1 MAKLIFRLTPSES
14 LDFPLN
20 EALTRLGRNPG
31 NEIVID
37 NSWISSFHAEFRR
50 NGETLVLR
58 DLKSSNG
65 TSVNG
70 VPVGEHLLKDGDKIA
85 FGQLEAV
92 YDAEATLAAI
102 VPAVVVATPP
112 LTPKPPAASPPV
124 VPRQMTPPA
133 ASIAYDTV
141 RKEGSLELEALQKK
155 LAEATG
161 AAEKAVQA
169 RALAESGLDQA
180 KQAQEAARK
189 AAQVEAELL
198 VSKQEEAAA
207 AASRLKEEITVLTAR
222 REECQRAMAE
232 AATSSETAAQAAQA
246 AAVELSQTRQALA
259 MVRQEQAEATIQL
272 AAAQEELTRHR
283 NEIQQV
289 QATFASLQQERE
301 SLLAA
306 RDAAAAERAA
316 AEEAKGAA
324 LRVID
329 SETLLA
335 RASRDLVL
343 AQTATAKAARDAAE
357 MATARLLEELAPLR
371 QEAGQWAEREADAK
385 SALAEIQQQLT
396 AARESVAGE
405 ENQRSKRLKEI
416 GELELQ
422 MARFAGQITQW
433 EEQEVAAR
441 RVAAVL
447 KDDQAA
453 AEILRQDLVAS
464 QERRTAS
471 EAALAEVAS
480 RHAALS
486 EEIQS
491 VQARLEL
498 LRRET
503 EGAESLHSKVSDL
516 RQQQAEAER
525 RLEFLDDRLTG
536 MSEAPDPNWGTV
548 HSLARSFIRKLDLID
563 DLLAHLAVQP
573 EAAGTR
579 HQLVV
584 FRDGLLDILK
594 EYSIEAYSLEPGTI
608 IDVAARKRIQIVETL
623 SEGGHDGTRVVR
635 TYRPGYVCLNGDLGI
650 STLLRKADV
659 AVSLPVS

>member
-1 MAKLIFRLTPSES
+1 MAKLTFRLTSSES

-20 EALTRLGRNPG
+20 EAVTRLGRNPG

-50 NGETLVLR
+50 SAETLFLR
-58 DLKSSNG
+58 DLNSSNG

-70 VPVGEHLLKDGDKIA
+70 APVVEQLLKDGDRIA
-85 FGQLEAV
+85 FGQLEAF
-92 YDAEATLAAI
+92 YDAETLPSAMVSVVPVPPTPLSPKPLAA
-102 VPAVVVATPP
+102 
-112 LTPKPPAASPPV
+112 SPV

-155 LAEATG
+155 LTEATG

-169 RALAESGLDQA
+169 KALAEAGLDQA
-180 KQAQEAARK
+180 RLAQETARK
-189 AAQVEAELL
+189 VAQAEAELL
-198 VSKQEEAAA
+198 ASKQEEAAA
-207 AASRLKEEITVLTAR
+207 AVSLLKEEITVLTAQ
-222 REECQRAMAE
+222 REACQRAMAE
-232 AATSSETAAQAAQA
+232 AATSAESTVQNAQA
-246 AAVELSQTRQALA
+246 AAVELLQARQAFA
-259 MVRQEQAEATIQL
+259 MVRQEQEEAAVQL
-272 AAAQEELTRHR
+272 VAAQEELQRHR
-283 NEIQQV
+283 IGIQQV
-289 QATFASLQQERE
+289 QETLASIQQERD

-343 AQTATAKAARDAAE
+343 AQTATAKAAREEAE
-357 MATARLLEELAPLR
+357 MATARLIEELAPLR
-371 QEAGQWAEREADAK
+371 QEAGLWAEREAGAK

-396 AARESVAGE
+396 AARESIAAE
-405 ENQRSKRLKEI
+405 
-416 GELELQ
+416 ELERSARLREMGEVELQ
-422 MARFAGQITQW
+422 LARFAGQITQW
-433 EEQEVAAR
+433 EEQEAVAR

-447 KDDQAA
+447 KVDQAA
-453 AEILRQDLVAS
+453 AEACRQDLLAS
-464 QERRTAS
+464 QERLAAS
-471 EAALAEVAS
+471 DAALAETAS
-480 RHAALS
+480 RQVSVLA
-486 EEIQS
+486 EIQAG
-491 VQARLEL
+491 QARLEL

-503 EGAESLHSKVSDL
+503 EGAESLHGKVTDL

-525 RLEFLDDRLTG
+525 RLEFLDDRLAG

-563 DLLAHLAVQP
+563 DLLAHLAAQP
-573 EAAGTR
+573 EATGTR

-584 FRDGLLDILK
+584 FRAGLLDILK

-623 SEGGHDGTRVVR
+623 SEGAQDGTRVVR

-659 AVSLPVS
+659 AVSIPVG

>member
-20 EALTRLGRNPG
+20 EAVTRLGRNPG

-50 NGETLVLR
+50 SGETLVLR

-70 VPVGEHLLKDGDKIA
+70 APVEEQLLKDGDKIA
-85 FGQLEAV
+85 FGQLEAF
-92 YDAEATLAAI
+92 YDAETIAAAI
-102 VPAVVVATPP
+102 VPAVAVPTPP
-112 LTPKPPAASPPV
+112 LTPRPLAASPV

-155 LAEATG
+155 LTEATG

-169 RALAESGLDQA
+169 RALAEAGLDQA
-180 KQAQEAARK
+180 RQAQETARK
-189 AAQVEAELL
+189 AAQAEAELL
-198 VSKQEEAAA
+198 ASKQEEAAA
-207 AASRLKEEITVLTAR
+207 AVSRLKEEITVLMAR
-222 REECQRAMAE
+222 REECQRALAE
-232 AATSSETAAQAAQA
+232 AATSSESAAQNAQA

-259 MVRQEQAEATIQL
+259 MVCQENAEAAVQL
-272 AAAQEELTRHR
+272 VAAQEELTRLR

-289 QATFASLQQERE
+289 QATFASLQQDRE

-371 QEAGQWAEREADAK
+371 QEAGQWAEREAGAK

-396 AARESVAGE
+396 ATRESVAAE
-405 ENQRSKRLKEI
+405 EHQRSLRLKEMR
-416 GELELQ
+416 ELELQ
-422 MARFAGQITQW
+422 LARFAGQITQW

-441 RVAAVL
+441 HVAAVL
-447 KDDQAA
+447 KEDQAA
-453 AEILRQDLVAS
+453 AEACRQDLVDSEA
-464 QERRTAS
+464 RRTAS
-471 EAALAEVAS
+471 EAALAESDS
-480 RHAALS
+480 RQAALS
-486 EEIQS
+486 EEIQA

-503 EGAESLHSKVSDL
+503 EGAESLHSKVADL

-623 SEGGHDGTRVVR
+623 SEGGQDGTRVVR

-659 AVSLPVS
+659 AVSIPVG